1 MKRFKNYHIITI
13 CFVFCSLFALVSLSS
28 AQVSSSVTITVAGKE
43 YSYQSRPDL
52 GYVVKLPASEQA
64 IEYTDGNVGLFT
76 NMQARRVGGLGRRG
90 LWIVEKERDGGGNT
104 VRHPLGS
111 PTLQSV
117 QGKAMYTAPLFI
129 LDGEKVSVIPEI
141 VVRVSEDIRAEELQQ
156 ICRSLG
162 CSITK
167 PMEFTTQE
175 YLIEVLGSNEEAVF
189 SAVKELNKIDW
200 IEWADLNVA
209 FQPKPCNESGFHAP
223 QVSQITGKI
232 PNDEFLPMQWH
243 LHNTGQFGYTPDADI
258 DVLEAWEII
267 TGDSNIVIAIVDDG
281 VDANHPDLVNNLVPG
296 YDFLDGDEL
305 THPERDDKGNV
316 NNHGTMCA
324 GLAAAQGNNYIGVMG
339 VTWNCKIMP
348 IRNHRRKHPSED
360 EYDWITNAQ
369 TAAAFRWAADHG
381 ADILSNSWSGANQIV
396 RSAIIDITNPGGMGR
411 DGKGCIVLVASGN
424 HFDNESTNVRN
435 PAAFREAIAVGAT
448 GENDTLRDYSC
459 YGSAMDI
466 SAPSGAA
473 GGNRSQG
480 IMSTDISGEE
490 GVSKTDYRSGCNGTS
505 TATPITAGVVALMLS
520 VEPDLTSHEV
530 RHFLTRSARD
540 LGQPGKDN
548 YYGWGR
554 VDARA
559 ALDMILAKRADLND
573 DWKVDDADVTL
584 FNELTA
590 ANDPI
595 ADIGPAPRPDGVID
609 ERDLDL
615 LMQYW
620 GTEIPKMPGSSEPG
634 LIVQWALDETE
645 GTIAHGSYDVY
656 GDAPYPSE
664 VHGGAVWQP
673 EGGIAGGALQL
684 DGVDDY
690 ISTPAILDPS
700 AGNFSM
706 FLWIKGGAP
715 GQAIVSQENGVS
727 WLMAD
732 PTNGALRTNLQTPEV
747 TGRNA
752 KPAGPPLVCSTV
764 VTDGDW
770 HRVGFVRD
778 GIERILYVDDIE
790 VARDTAETLVSTEGG
805 LNIGAASALEPD
817 SFFSG
822 LFDDIRIYSQVVNP

>member
-1 MKRFKNYHIITI
+1 MKRSNIYRITHIVY
-13 CFVFCSLFALVSLSS
+13 VFCSLFALVNLSS
-28 AQVSSSVTITVAGKE
+28 AQIPDASAIVITVAGKD
-43 YSYQSRPDL
+43 YAYQPRPDL
-52 GYVVKLPASEQA
+52 GYVVKLPVSEQA
-64 IEYTDGNVGLFT
+64 IKSSDGNVGLFT
-76 NMQARRVGGLGRRG
+76 NMQARRVGGLGKRG
-90 LWIVEKERDGGGNT
+90 LWIVQQNGG
-104 VRHPLGS
+104 GS
-111 PTLQSV
+111 PTLPNV
-117 QGKAMYTAPLFI
+117 QGKALYTAPLFT
-129 LDGEKVSVIPEI
+129 LYGDKVAVIPEI
-141 VVRVSEDIRAEELQQ
+141 VIRLKAETQAEQLRQ

-162 CSITK
+162 CAIKK
-167 PMEFTTQE
+167 PMEFTTEE
-175 YLIEVLGSNEEAVF
+175 YLVEVNGPNEDAVF
-189 SAVKELNKIDW
+189 SAVKALNKIDW

-209 FQPKPCNESGFHAP
+209 FQPKPCGQSEFHAP
-223 QVSQITGKI
+223 QVSQITGMI
-232 PNDEFLPMQWH
+232 PNDEYLPMQWH

-258 DVLEAWEII
+258 NALEAWEIT
-267 TGDSNIVIAIVDDG
+267 TGDPNIVIAIVDDG
-281 VDANHPDLVNNLVPG
+281 VDPNHPDLVNNLVPG
-296 YDFLDGDEL
+296 YDFLDDDES
-305 THPERDDKGNV
+305 THPERDDNGNV

-324 GLAAAQGNNYIGVMG
+324 GLASSQGNNYIGVVG

-348 IRNHRRKHPSED
+348 IRNHRRIHPSKD

-369 TAAAFRWAADHG
+369 TATAFRWAADHG
-381 ADILSNSWSGANQIV
+381 ADILSNSWTGANQIV
-396 RSAIIDITNPGGMGR
+396 RSAIIDITNPGGIGR
-411 DGKGCIVLVASGN
+411 DGKGCVVLGGSGN

-435 PAAFREAIAVGAT
+435 PAAFRESIAVGAT
-448 GENDTLRDYSC
+448 TENDTLRNYSC
-459 YGSAMDI
+459 FGPEVDI
-466 SAPSGAA
+466 TAPSGAA
-473 GGNRSQG
+473 GANRSLG
-480 IMSTDISGEE
+480 IMSTDITGEE
-490 GVSKTDYRSGCNGTS
+490 GQNKTDYRSGCNGTS
-505 TATPITAGVVALMLS
+505 TSTPITAGVVALMLS

-554 VDARA
+554 VNARA

-573 DWKVDDADVTL
+573 DWKVDDADVAL
-584 FNELTA
+584 FDELRTT
-590 ANDPI
+590 NDPV

-645 GTIAHGSYDVY
+645 GSIAHGSYDIY
-656 GDAPYPSE
+656 GDAPYPSN

-673 EGGIAGGALQL
+673 ESGIAGGALLL

-690 ISTPAILDPS
+690 IGTPAILDPT
-700 AGNFSM
+700 AGDFSV

-715 GQAIVSQENGVS
+715 GQAIVSQEGGAN

-732 PTNGALRTNLQTPEV
+732 PTDGALRTNLRTPEV

-752 KPAGPPLVCSTV
+752 KPAGPPLICSTV

-770 HRVGFVRD
+770 HRVGLVRNGND
-778 GIERILYVDDIE
+778 RILYVDDTE
-790 VARDTAETLVSTEGG
+790 VAHDTAEPIESAEGG
-805 LNIGAASALEPD
+805 LYIGAASALEPD

-822 LFDDIRIYSQVVNP
+822 LIDDICIYNRAVKP